1 MKRLILFLFMIL
13 SFNLFSQ
20 DYPKI
25 ELNESG
31 EKVVVFT
38 LEQTQKID
46 NDLELLDLL
55 KMYKFQCDTLN
66 ISYVKLIDL
75 QSKEILNLRNL
86 SETLQRQIDDK
97 DSQLLNQ
104 QQQMKNYELSLE
116 TCNKQNSNSKEE
128 IDGLKKDVEK
138 SLKKGRRQGALVG
151 FLTGFVVTTTLMLV
165 K

>member
-1 MKRLILFLFMIL
+1 MKRLILFLFMII

-25 ELNESG
+25 ELNEKG

-55 KMYKFQCDTLN
+55 KKYKFQCDTLN

-75 QSKEILNLRNL
+75 QSKEILNMRKF
-86 SETLQRQIDDK
+86 SETLQRQINDK
-97 DSQLLNQ
+97 DSQILNQ
-104 QQQMKNYELSLE
+104 QKQIKNYELSLE
-116 TCNKQNSNSKEE
+116 TCNKQNSNNQKE
-128 IDGLKKDVEK
+128 IDALKKDVEK
-138 SLKKGRRQGALVG
+138 SLKRGRRQGGFVG
-151 FLTGFVVTTTLMLV
+151 FLVGVVVASTIFIV